1 MKVARTPHFLRN
13 FSDLPTVV
21 QKKFYKQLAYLLT
34 DIRHP
39 SLRAKK
45 YDENAGIWQARVD
58 NDFRFYF
65 QIVDDTYLILSIIK
79 HPK

>member
-1 MKVARTPHFLRN
+1 MRHDFSSHFVRQLNKLNKKVEG
-13 FSDLPTVV
+13 
-21 QKKFYKQLAYLLT
+21 KFYKQLTYLLT

-65 QIVDDTYLILSIIK
+65 QIVGDTYLILSIIK

>member
-1 MKVARTPHFLRN
+1 MRIARSSRCLRN
-13 FSDLPTVV
+13 FSGLPKIV
-21 QKKFYKQLAYLLT
+21 QRKFYKQLAYLLT

-45 YDENAGIWQARVD
+45 YDEGDGIWQARID
-58 NDFRFYF
+58 DHFRFYF
-65 QIVDDTYLILSIIK
+65 QINGNTYLILSIVK